1 MYDWPEV
8 RDEVDALWSAIGAR
22 LSDAGVDAPDALTRT
37 DRFDDLW
44 THPGLLVGQACGLNV
59 AEGLR
64 GRVEVLGALGYD
76 DAAISVLREA
86 GVTGDWPVGIPRG

>member
-1 MYDWPEV
+1 MNTYVASLSMYDWPEV

-22 LSDAGVDAPDALTRT
+22 LSDAGVDAPEALTRT

-64 GRVEVLGALGYD
+64 GASDTCRTSEHAAYLRAALD
-76 DAAISVLREA
+76 R
-86 GVTGDWPVGIPRG
+86 